1 MKKTLILIAI
11 MLAVTAGVY
20 FGIGHFRTEGPEGLT
35 VAQAYHIWASKQVA
49 AGNLGGFGILESEQD
64 LIANPGGAKIGTI
77 TIFNTRDKDRTF
89 WISIEQANPDKL
101 PTGYECLPTKYFNWF
116 TPSGWD
122 GSRVTAEPKVVVKA
136 GEYRHVSILV
146 AIPTNTDYLNQPA
159 ELRVRVTELSGGFQ
173 ITALESRWYIVVV
186 ETPV

>member
-1 MKKTLILIAI
+1 MKKTIIAIVI

-20 FGIGHFRTEGPEGLT
+20 FGVGHFRPVEGLT
-35 VAQAYHIWASKQVA
+35 VAQAYHIWASEQA
-49 AGNLGGFGILESEQD
+49 ASNLGGFGILESEQD
-64 LIANPGGAKIGTI
+64 LIANPGGVKIATL
-77 TIFNTRDKDRTF
+77 TIFNTRDQDRTF
-89 WISIEQANPDKL
+89 WISIEQASPDKL
-101 PTGYECLPTKYFNWF
+101 PDGYECLPTKYFSWF

-122 GSRVTAEPKVVVKA
+122 GSRVTVEPKVVVKA
-136 GEYRHVSILV
+136 GQYRHVSILV

-186 ETPV
+186 ETPD